1 MMKTITISGGLLL
14 ALALGVGVGLWLAPT
29 PEPTTITRTEYT
41 PVEVV
46 REIPGPPEVVER
58 IVSRTREVEVPVE
71 RTREILVTAPCPDG
85 STPEPAPLEAYVSV
99 EAEQYE
105 GLNQA
110 GRYERGWFGFATCY
124 ARAAGADEWIK
135 LVDEPFEIEET
146 RVISELG
153 ATSIFSAQQSLGLE
167 ALAGT
172 DGFGGQVEY
181 GRLLYRTKTGRS
193 ELWGEVGVGINPSSE
208 AQVSLGLRYQW

>member
-1 MMKTITISGGLLL
+1 MMKKIAISGGLLL
-14 ALALGVGVGLWLAPT
+14 ALALGIGAGLWLAPT
-29 PEPTTITRTEYT
+29 PEPITITRTEYT

-58 IVSRTREVEVPVE
+58 IVTQTREVEVPVE
-71 RTREILVTAPCPDG
+71 RTREILVTEPCPDG
-85 STPEPAPLEAYVSV
+85 STPEPAPLEAYVAI

-105 GLNQA
+105 GRTEA
-110 GRYERGWFGFATCY
+110 GKYERGWFGFATCY
-124 ARAAGADEWIK
+124 ARPTGGEEWIK

-146 RVISELG
+146 RVVSELG
-153 ATSIFSAQQSLGLE
+153 ASSTFSAHQSLGFDV
-167 ALAGT
+167 LAGT

-181 GRLLYRTKTGRS
+181 GRLLYRTRTSRS

-208 AQVSLGLRYQW
+208 PQLSLGLRYQW